1 MELERGAEVSENE
14 ALLLGY
20 SFRELEKRNL
30 ALTKMRINSVSTGV
44 YGRILLHLSRFEDQ
58 ADEVGILRRFS
69 PGDIVGVFQSGGGSK
84 TVGQEEKES
93 VEAIVYRVNNQ
104 EIALAFN
111 EMHDFDNF
119 QQPLNLCLMAN
130 SVTFQRCQRALDNVA
145 SLAEARGGHRLLDV
159 LF

>member
-1 MELERGAEVSENE
+1 MELERGAELVENE
-14 ALLLGY
+14 ALLQGY

-44 YGRILLHLSRFEDQ
+44 FGRILLHLSRIEDKTE
-58 ADEVGILRRFS
+58 EVGMLRRFS
-69 PGDIVGVFQSGGGSK
+69 PGDIVGVFQSSGAK
-84 TVGQEEKES
+84 TIGQEEKES
-93 VEAIVYRVNNQ
+93 VEGIVYRVNNQ
-104 EIALAFN
+104 EIALSFN

-130 SVTFQRCQRALDNVA
+130 SITYQRCQRALDNLA
-145 SLAEARGGHRLLDV
+145 SMEQARTGNRLLEV